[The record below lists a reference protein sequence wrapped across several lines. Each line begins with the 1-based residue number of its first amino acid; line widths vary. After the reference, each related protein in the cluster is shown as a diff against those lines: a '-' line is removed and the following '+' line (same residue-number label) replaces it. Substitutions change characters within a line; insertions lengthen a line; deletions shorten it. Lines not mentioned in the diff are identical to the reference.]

1 MSIYEL
7 NEEQLTELKQHYYCE
22 RNESVSWGELA
33 IIDELVSFDELV
45 EEYGTTDFVEE
56 DFSN

>member
-22 RNESVSWGELA
+22 RNESVSYGELA
-33 IIDELVSFDELV
+33 EINDLVSFDELV
-45 EEYGTTDFVEE
+45 EEYGATYFVEE
-56 DFSN
+56 DFSC

>member
-7 NEEQLTELKQHYYCE
+7 NEGQLTELKEHYYME
-22 RNESVSWGELA
+22 KNDNVSWGELA

-45 EEYGTTDFVEE
+45 EEYGATYFVDE
-56 DFSN
+56 DFSF